1 MDGIFKTPTTVNEK
15 TGKKRAKTK
24 AEMDEDEYKK
34 VCERM
39 KTLRDNRIANIKK
52 KKEEGAKPPEP
63 IIKEVEKIVEKEVI
77 REVPVDRIVE
87 KIVEKPVDRIVEK
100 IVEKPVDR
108 IVEKI
113 VEKEVPASRPL
124 LGDDDDIR
132 SELRSLKKMLHEMR
146 PSKEEA
152 SKPIDIP
159 KPAPQQKYVFGGVYG
174 GFKPF

>member
-1 MDGIFKTPTTVNEK
+1 MDGIFKTPTMVDKT

-24 AEMDEDEYKK
+24 AEMDDEEYKK

-39 KTLRDNRIANIKK
+39 KNLRDNRIANIKK
-52 KKEEGAKPPEP
+52 KKEEAAKPPEP

-87 KIVEKPVDRIVEK
+87 KIVEKEVPVEKIVEK
-100 IVEKPVDR
+100 IVEKQ
-108 IVEKI
+108 
-113 VEKEVPASRPL
+113 VPASRPL

-146 PSKEEA
+146 PVKEEA

-159 KPAPQQKYVFGGVYG
+159 KPAPPQKFVFGGVYG

>member
-1 MDGIFKTPTTVNEK
+1 MDGIFKTPTMVDKT

-24 AEMDEDEYKK
+24 AEMDEEEYAK

-52 KKEEGAKPPEP
+52 KKEEASKPPEP
-63 IIKEVEKIVEKEVI
+63 VIKEVIKEVPVEKIVEKEVI
-77 REVPVDRIVE
+77 REVPVE
-87 KIVEKPVDRIVEK
+87 K
-100 IVEKPVDR
+100 

-113 VEKEVPASRPL
+113 VEKEVPVEKIVEKIVEKPVSRPL

-132 SELRSLKKMLHEMR
+132 SELRSLKKMLNEMR
-146 PSKEEA
+146 PIKEEA

-159 KPAPQQKYVFGGVYG
+159 KAAPPQKFVFGGVYG